1 MASIAER
8 AWVFISMSDSE
19 RSWSAN
25 EGYDDSVG
33 IYYSYD
39 SNVAQSRQ
47 VHTGDIVIIRVDSDV
62 AGWGIIEHI
71 DVVPDQSK
79 LMIRCPSCQK
89 ARHHRRTRMVPTYK
103 CDNHGCGF
111 EFEENEAIKE
121 FESVTSFRA
130 YYANT
135 WTEAARPIDFHEL
148 AKLQTSTSTF
158 NAIRPL
164 NPELLAPFLDK
175 LSGRDVNIS
184 VDFSPD
190 DVRNIL
196 GGQVETVVR
205 RRRGQRAFRFEM
217 MRRYGEECAFSGS
230 QPPQALEAAHLYS
243 FAKRP
248 VHRSDGGLLLRRD
261 FHSLFDAKLLTV
273 NPRSLKIEIAPRL
286 FKYPSYRKLD
296 GAALRIQGESTPSL
310 ELLGEHYEQAVR
322 VFSHN

>member
-1 MASIAER
+1 MASIADR
-8 AWVFISMSDSE
+8 AWVFISMSDGE

-71 DVVPDQSK
+71 DVVPDQAK

-89 ARHHRRTRMVPTYK
+89 ARHHRRTRMIPTFK
-103 CDNHGCGF
+103 CDNRSCGY
-111 EFEENEAIKE
+111 EFEENEAIKG

-135 WTEAARPIDFHEL
+135 WTEAARPIDFREL
-148 AKLQTSTSTF
+148 AKLQMSTSTF

-164 NPELLAPFLDK
+164 DPELLAPFLDK

-196 GGQVETVVR
+196 GGHVETVVR

-217 MRRYGEECAFSGS
+217 MRRYGEECAFSGA

-248 VHRSDGGLLLRRD
+248 EHRSDGGLLLRRD
-261 FHSLFDAKLLTV
+261 YHSLFDAKLLTV
-273 NPRSLKIEIAPRL
+273 NPGSMKIEIAPRL
-286 FKYPSYRKLD
+286 FNYPSYRKLE